1 MSIKIILA
9 DDHNVI
15 IDGIKA
21 VIERIAKNNIEV
33 IETAQ
38 NGMEVLDI
46 AENNPPDVYV
56 LDITMPVLNG
66 IDTTKRL
73 MEMDPKSKVIILS
86 MHDDSATVEKAIK
99 SGARGY
105 LLKESSASEII
116 NAVSVVEEGKYYLS
130 PLISKCLVE
139 GYLKRSEVSNL
150 SKKETIPITQRETEI
165 VQLIVEGLNSREIA
179 EKLNLSFKTIL
190 RHRNNIMKKL
200 GIHNLAGLIRYAVKE
215 GISPL

>member
-1 MSIKIILA
+1 MSIKIVLA
-9 DDHNVI
+9 DDHNVV

-21 VIERIAKNNIEV
+21 VIERIAKNNIDV
-33 IETAQ
+33 IETAHD
-38 NGMEVLDI
+38 GMEVLEI
-46 AENNPPDVYV
+46 AKNNPPDVYV
-56 LDITMPVLNG
+56 MDITMPVLNG
-66 IDTTKRL
+66 IDATKRL

-86 MHDDSATVEKAIK
+86 MHDDKASVEKAIK

-116 NAVSVVEEGKYYLS
+116 NAVSVVYEGKYYLS
-130 PLISKCLVE
+130 PHISKCLVE
-139 GYLKRSEVSNL
+139 GYLKRSEVSNH
-150 SKKETIPITQRETEI
+150 SKKENMPITQREIEI
-165 VQLIVEGLNSREIA
+165 IQLIVEGLNSREIA
-179 EKLNLSFKTIL
+179 EKLNISFKTIL